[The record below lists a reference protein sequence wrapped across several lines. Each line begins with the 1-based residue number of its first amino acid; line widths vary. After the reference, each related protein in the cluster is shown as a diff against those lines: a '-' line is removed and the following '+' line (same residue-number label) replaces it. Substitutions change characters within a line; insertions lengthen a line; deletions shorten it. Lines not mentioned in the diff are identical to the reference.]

1 MGFVLYD
8 DDCKFCSNLVKKI
21 SSLIENSVLVFFP
34 FNSIKG
40 KELLSNYNIKDVT
53 SVIYI
58 DQREKV
64 FLKAEAVLCICKFMR
79 FPYNLFSIFN
89 ILPNILLNLIYN
101 FISKNRMRI

>member
-1 MGFVLYD
+1 MGSVLYD
-8 DDCKFCSNLVKKI
+8 DDCKFCSNLVKKT
-21 SSLIENSVLVFFP
+21 SSLIDDSVVLFLP

-40 KELLSNYNIKDVT
+40 KELLSNYNIEDIN

-58 DQREKV
+58 DQREKI

-89 ILPNILLNLIYN
+89 ILPNILLNLVYN
-101 FISKNRMRI
+101 FISRNRMRL

>member
-1 MGFVLYD
+1 MGSVLYD
-8 DDCKFCSNLVKKI
+8 DDCKFCSNLVKKT
-21 SSLIENSVLVFFP
+21 SSLIEDSVVLFLP

-40 KELLSNYNIKDVT
+40 KELLSNYNIEDIN

-58 DQREKV
+58 DQREKI

-89 ILPNILLNLIYN
+89 LLPNTLLNLIYN
-101 FISKNRMRI
+101 FISRNRMRI

>member
-1 MGFVLYD
+1 MGSVLYD
-8 DDCKFCSNLVKKI
+8 DDCKFCSNLVKKT
-21 SSLIENSVLVFFP
+21 SSLIEDSVVLFLP

-40 KELLSNYNIKDVT
+40 RELLFNYNIEDIN

-58 DQREKV
+58 DQREKI

-89 ILPNILLNLIYN
+89 LLPNTLLNLIYN
-101 FISKNRMRI
+101 FISRNRMRI